1 MGGDMGHSPS
11 DQQSSLSAERVDAIR
26 RSWGAA
32 HITPLWETPVHRV
45 AKGAPRGHHW
55 RWSILRPMMDDAIA
69 VTSTDNAE
77 RRVLAL
83 TDPDGRGV
91 RSTVTTI
98 NANFQVLAPGESAR
112 PHRHTAN
119 ALRLIVEG
127 SGGVTTVDGKECLM
141 EPGDLVITP
150 GGSWHEHAHR
160 GQGTLIWLDVLDAPL
175 HQYLGTQVFEPG
187 PSNNLP
193 PTIADS
199 AFTGAGLAPVLE
211 GPQPAYSPLFR
222 FPRADWEAA
231 LQAAPP
237 HGDGARSIRIINPLT
252 GAPAM
257 PLMDCRLM
265 RIAKGQPTAAIRS
278 NANAACFIVSG
289 HGRSR
294 VGDEVFDWTA
304 HDVFTMPGHNIV
316 SHECVSDD
324 ATLFFASDREV
335 LRRLDLLVE
344 ERVNPRDV

>member
-1 MGGDMGHSPS
+1 MSHSQGDH
-11 DQQSSLSAERVDAIR
+11 QSGLSAERLEAIR
-26 RSWGAA
+26 RSWGEARV
-32 HITPLWETPVHRV
+32 TPLWETGVHRV
-45 AKGAPRGHHW
+45 AQGAPRGHHW
-55 RWSILRPMMDDAIA
+55 RWTDIRPLIDDAIA
-69 VTSTDNAE
+69 VTTTENAE

-83 TDPDGRGV
+83 NNPDARGGRN
-91 RSTVTTI
+91 TATNI
-98 NANFQVLAPGESAR
+98 NANFQVLAPGETAR

-119 ALRLIVEG
+119 ALRFVVEG
-127 SGGVTTVDGKECLM
+127 SGGITTVDGKECLM
-141 EPGDLVITP
+141 TPGDLVITP

-160 GQGTLIWLDVLDAPL
+160 GEGTLVWLDVLDVPL

-187 PSNNLP
+187 PAHDLP

-199 AFTGAGLAPVLE
+199 AFAGAGLAPVLE
-211 GPQPAYSPLFR
+211 GPQTAYSPLFR
-222 FPRADWEAA
+222 FPKAAWEAA
-231 LQAAPP
+231 LQAAPA

-265 RIAKGQPTAAIRS
+265 RISKGQPTAPIRS

-294 VGDEVFDWTA
+294 VGDEVFDWAA
-304 HDVFTMPGHNIV
+304 HDVFTMPGHNVV
-316 SHECVSDD
+316 SHECLSED
-324 ATLFFASDREV
+324 ATLFFVSDREV

-344 ERVNPRDV
+344 ERVNAKDMKA